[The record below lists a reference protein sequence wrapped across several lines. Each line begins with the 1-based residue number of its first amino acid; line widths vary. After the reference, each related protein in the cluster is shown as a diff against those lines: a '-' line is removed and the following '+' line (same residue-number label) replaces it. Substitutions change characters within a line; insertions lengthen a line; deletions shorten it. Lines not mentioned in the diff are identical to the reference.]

1 MLFVYTRHYPPC
13 PHTDIHYRRCHCP
26 KWIRGRLEDEG
37 LIRRSAHTR
46 NWSRAER
53 LARELE
59 RRAEFPGVIEVK
71 EAVSAYLADQ
81 RARKLSPPTLTPMR
95 ALFEKRFLPWC
106 ESRNLVR
113 LDTVRTPQ
121 LKDFRCT

>member
-1 MLFVYTRHYPPC
+1 MLSVYTRHYPPC
-13 PHTDIHYRRCHCP
+13 PKTDLYYRRCRCP

-59 RRAEFPGVIEVK
+59 RRSEFPGVI
-71 EAVSAYLADQ
+71 AVREGCGRLSCRSAGQKTIPAYPYSHAGI
-81 RARKLSPPTLTPMR
+81 T
-95 ALFEKRFLPWC
+95 
-106 ESRNLVR
+106 
-113 LDTVRTPQ
+113 
-121 LKDFRCT
+121 